1 MFLVLNVEDISS
13 SVQSEDPMER
23 NSLAIARI
31 ILKQALEKQKKNK
44 VGASGF
50 TLSSDDFYKLVG
62 ALSNL
67 QELDE
72 EFYVAT
78 HKDIAKAI
86 QSGAY
91 KSARDHFDKGGFLEG
106 RVGTLEGFD
115 PEAYYDLN
123 KDLHKAY
130 SRSDSKALTEHYIK
144 FGFAEGRKISKDQI

>member
-1 MFLVLNVEDISS
+1 MRPLYEWCGLTVATVNEQASPRERAEAYRADI
-13 SVQSEDPMER
+13 
-23 NSLAIARI
+23 
-31 ILKQALEKQKKNK
+31 
-44 VGASGF
+44 
-50 TLSSDDFYKLVG
+50 TY
-62 ALSNL
+62 
-67 QELDE
+67 
-72 EFYVAT
+72 AT